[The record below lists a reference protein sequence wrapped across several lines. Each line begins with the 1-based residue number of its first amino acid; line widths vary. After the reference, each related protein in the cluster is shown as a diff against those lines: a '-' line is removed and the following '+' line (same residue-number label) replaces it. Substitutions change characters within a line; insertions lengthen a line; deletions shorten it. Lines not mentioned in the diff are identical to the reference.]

1 MSDAKNKISRTDRH
15 HNARGEIDNQAPSH
29 LNIPSPR
36 DLMRVWHPDL
46 FSDTRIDDVPQLVRP
61 AFEYHLDSLTNRK
74 QEIEFE
80 HFCRKLAER
89 EICPNLRPQTG
100 PTGGGDSKVD
110 SETYPVAEEVAERW
124 WIGTPSAGK
133 ERWAFAFS
141 AKKKWKP
148 KVKDD
153 VQSILSTGRDYKRI
167 YFFTNQFVR
176 DKTRADCEDELKKVA
191 GVPVHIFDRA
201 WIVEKVYEADHQ
213 QQETYFAALGIED
226 VSREKKR
233 RLGPRDT
240 ARIEELE
247 KLDQQVADPSRY
259 QGVRYQLV
267 EDCLRSALLAR
278 GLERPRMEVEGRFTQ
293 ADRLAQDLNH
303 NQQRLRIAYNRA
315 WTAFWWYEDYM
326 EFGQF
331 YDVVEQRAEK
341 SDQASDVDLLFNLWI
356 LLLPSVAEGD
366 MSPQCAQIDLRSQRL
381 AAIFRTFATD
391 STRPN
396 RALQARTNLI
406 VMSTTQAYY
415 SGKADEVEKG
425 WRELAKVVD
434 KSEGLGAYSVEHL
447 YSLVRELGRF
457 IDSPTFDALY
467 DKLAETMRFRRSEGE
482 AGMAYVERAIQKL
495 RLDKPYEAIQWFG
508 RAEKL
513 LIKQEYREILVKALV
528 GISVAFELVGLLWAA
543 RNKALAAADLSLAAY
558 VEQGQITYAAL
569 LALKRL
575 GWIELQLG
583 RIPHILEA
591 ITFTDFI
598 AAHLDL
604 TEEALEAYFEE
615 RQMQEWLLGGHFL
628 NLPVQEL
635 PSVTRLPDSLQ
646 RLGLGDAWVALLFAL
661 GHEQELRNVV
671 FLEDEE
677 NLEVFQ
683 SLFEHWQ
690 DQSAAREVPASPNL
704 VEGETSTFKSNIL
717 GTEIIVETPN
727 NETSFGIAE
736 SLLSTLE
743 AFLSTSVE
751 FDVAPFH
758 ERITIVVASS
768 TQPQG
773 VPQIKFP
780 ETDSSRVEVI
790 HPADFDFKTAATR
803 QDFLKWLQ
811 KTLVQISSRKFMI
824 RDAETWLDQVAGQE
838 HGFSRALNFGDGL
851 TLNRNVFGKSPK
863 ICLSDWLEQDDQ
875 IYEVLRD
882 RPWREE
888 RTGGASTLMEFGSD
902 PPPSAMF
909 DMSMLKHTDRRM
921 LSPIDVPLWDRA
933 KWNGTLFVWTEPLDA
948 PPILAIGFKDS
959 EAGQAIFSKW
969 KDKWGDEDVDNMIR
983 VAIITGLSER
993 NPTTYSVAIGPDSR
1007 RVANDEN
1014 KVFMFL
1020 SRMNRMTPETS
1031 ENLDKFVAAYK
1042 EMGSFLLAPV
1052 WLDANRRILGA
1063 LSIQLAIAKKQL
1075 DIREAWEIGEN
1086 DPDIFVLYEDDD
1098 PIIPAG
1104 VTDPP
1109 VNRALARIRTM
1120 RGRRQ

>member
-1 MSDAKNKISRTDRH
+1 MSNVKRETEREDGHTNDVH
-15 HNARGEIDNQAPSH
+15 EFVNQALSH
-29 LNIPSPR
+29 RARPTPR
-36 DLMRVWHPDL
+36 DLMRIRHPDL
-46 FSDTRIDDVPQLVRP
+46 FSDTQVDDVPQLARP

-80 HFCRKLAER
+80 YFCRKLAER
-89 EICPNLRPQTG
+89 EICPNLRLQTG

-110 SETYPVAEEVAERW
+110 SETYPVAEEISERW

-141 AKKKWKP
+141 AKKDWKT
-148 KVKDD
+148 KVKAD
-153 VQSILSTGRDYKRI
+153 VRSIVSTGRDYMRI

-176 DKTRADCEDELKKVA
+176 DKARADCEDELEKVA
-191 GVPVHIFDRA
+191 GVPVHIVDRA

-213 QQETYFAALGIED
+213 QQEIYFAALGIED

-233 RLGPRDT
+233 RPGPRDT

-293 ADRLAQDLNH
+293 ADRLAQGLNH

-315 WTAFWWYEDYM
+315 WTAFWWYEDYL

-341 SDQASDVDLLFNLWI
+341 SDQASDVDLLFNLWT
-356 LLLPSVAEGD
+356 LLLPLMAEGD
-366 MSPQCAQIDLRSQRL
+366 ISPKCAKIELRSQRL
-381 AAIFRTFATD
+381 ATIFRTFETD

-396 RALQARTNLI
+396 RALQAHTNLT
-406 VMSTTQAYY
+406 MMRTTQAYY
-415 SGKADEVEKG
+415 SGKVDEVENG
-425 WRELAKVVD
+425 WRELAKVVN

-447 YSLVRELGRF
+447 YSLVKELGTF
-457 IDSPTFDALY
+457 IDSPAFDALY
-467 DKLAETMRFRRSEGE
+467 DKLAETVRYRRSEGE

-528 GISVAFELVGLLWAA
+528 GTSVAFELVGLLWAA
-543 RNKALAAADLSLAAY
+543 RNKALAAADLSLAVY

-569 LALKRL
+569 VALKRL

-591 ITFTDFI
+591 IAFTDLI
-598 AAHLDL
+598 ASHLDL
-604 TEEALEAYFEE
+604 TEEAFEAYLEE
-615 RQMQEWLLGGHFL
+615 RQMQEWLLGVHFL
-628 NLPVQEL
+628 NLPVQAL

-646 RLGLGDAWVALLFAL
+646 RLRLGDAWVALLFAL
-661 GHEQELRNVV
+661 GHEEELRTVG
-671 FLEDEE
+671 FLEDGE
-677 NLEVFQ
+677 NLEAFQ
-683 SLFEHWQ
+683 SFFEYWK
-690 DQSAAREVPASPNL
+690 DQSAVKEAPSCPNL
-704 VEGETSTFKSNIL
+704 VEGETTTFRSNIL
-717 GTEIIVETPN
+717 GTEIVVETTN
-727 NETSFGIAE
+727 NETAFGIAE

-751 FDVAPFH
+751 FDVAPLH
-758 ERITIVVASS
+758 ERMTMVIASS
-768 TQPQG
+768 TQPHG
-773 VPQIKFP
+773 VLQIRFS

-790 HPADFDFKTAATR
+790 HPANFDFKTAAIR
-803 QDFLKWLQ
+803 QEFLKWLQ
-811 KTLVQISSRKFMI
+811 NTLVQISSRMFMI
-824 RDAETWLDQVAGQE
+824 GDAETWLDQVAGQE

-863 ICLSDWLEQDDQ
+863 ICLTDWLEQDDQ

-888 RTGGASTLMEFGSD
+888 RDSRASTPMEFGSD
-902 PPPSAMF
+902 PPPSARF
-909 DMSMLKHTDRRM
+909 DLSRLKHTDRRM
-921 LSPIDVPLWDRA
+921 LSPIDVSLWDRA
-933 KWNGTLFVWTEPLDA
+933 KWNGTLFLWTEPLDV
-948 PPILAIGFKDS
+948 PPTLAIGFKDG
-959 EAGQAIFSKW
+959 EAGQAIFRKW
-969 KDKWGDEDVDNMIR
+969 KDKWGDEYVDNMIR

-993 NPTTYSVAIGPDSR
+993 NPSTYSVAIGSDFR
-1007 RVANDEN
+1007 RVVNDGN

-1031 ENLDKFVAAYK
+1031 ENLDQFVAAYN
-1042 EMGSFLLAPV
+1042 EIGSFHLAPV
-1052 WLDANRRILGA
+1052 LLDASRQKLGTP
-1063 LSIQLAIAKKQL
+1063 SFQLAVAKKQL
-1075 DIREAWEIGEN
+1075 DIRAAWEIGEN
-1086 DPDIFVLYEDDD
+1086 DPDISVLYEDDD

-1109 VNRALARIRTM
+1109 VNKALARIRTM